1 VRRALAAAGL
11 AAALATSGAG
21 AAHALQAHSASTA
34 VGVGEREWRVYPY
47 RTKVKPGTVR
57 FNINNLGEDVHN
69 LQVRGPHGYRS
80 KVTPDIRS
88 GDTYTLVAHLRRSGR
103 YTLICTKPGHA
114 KKGMKAGFT
123 VGRG

>member
-1 VRRALAAAGL
+1 VRRLAALAALLLALPAGV
-11 AAALATSGAG
+11 AG
-21 AAHALQAHSASTA
+21 ARAQSASTA

-47 RTKVKPGTVR
+47 RTTVKPGTVR

-88 GDTYTLVAHLRRSGR
+88 SGAYTLVAHLRRPGI

-114 KKGMKAGFT
+114 AKGMKAKFR
-123 VGRG
+123 VR

>member
-1 VRRALAAAGL
+1 VRRLAALAALLLALPAGV
-11 AAALATSGAG
+11 AG
-21 AAHALQAHSASTA
+21 ARAHSASTA

-80 KVTPDIRS
+80 KVSPDVRS
-88 GDTYTLVAHLRRSGR
+88 GDTYTLTVHLRRPGN
-103 YTLICTKPGHA
+103 YTLICTKPGHSA
-114 KKGMKAGFT
+114 KGMTARLR
-123 VGRG
+123 VR

>member
-1 VRRALAAAGL
+1 MRRALAAA
-11 AAALATSGAG
+11 ALTAVLTTGG
-21 AAHALQAHSASTA
+21 AAVAHAARAHSASTA

-88 GDTYTLVAHLRRSGR
+88 GQGYTLVAHLRRPGR

-114 KKGMKAGFT
+114 GKGMKAGFT
-123 VGRG
+123 VGR